1 MLAGLQNVTFEF
13 GARVIV
19 KDATWHIQPNER
31 IGLIGYNG
39 TGKST
44 LLKLFA
50 GQYLPSQGTVE
61 RSRST
66 TIGYLHQ
73 DLLSFDTNGSIL
85 EVALT
90 AFERVLQLEK
100 EIVELGHEL
109 EKDHENHDLLIRYT
123 DALHEMDTLDGYS
136 IHHRTEEILQGLGFS
151 NSDLGRP
158 FREFSGGWRMRVL
171 LAKMIL
177 QNPDLLLLD
186 EPTNHMDLPSI
197 EWLEKYLQHY
207 PGSVIIVS
215 HDKYFLNRMV
225 TKIVELYQREL
236 HIYNG
241 NYSFYET
248 EKVQRVE
255 LQQRAFENQ
264 QDYIRQQERFIERF
278 KAKASK
284 AAAAQ
289 SAMKRLDKIDRI
301 EDIQIERP
309 NIKINFRV
317 DKQPGRILATLK
329 GATKKF
335 GPITIVEDASA
346 EIDRGDKIALIGAN
360 GKGKSTLLRMVA
372 GAEPFEG
379 ERVWGHNVD
388 ESFYAQHQ
396 LEALDVNNTLIEEMQ
411 LCGSQKTD
419 LELRVLLGCFLF
431 SGDDVDKKIK
441 VLSGGEKARVALA
454 KTIISKANFLLLD
467 EPTNHLDMHSCDLLI
482 DALNKYEGSFLLVS
496 HDRYFI
502 SKTANKIWEI
512 EDQQIREF
520 KGTYEEWVDWKERN
534 VAAKAAAG
542 SASAGKKDGNS
553 NGQAKAA
560 DTVSAAAPSKATAA
574 AKATA
579 ATAAPAPS
587 KPAVTA
593 PPPVGTP
600 INKEA
605 KKELQRQQRL
615 FQELEE
621 KIARLS
627 EQRTRLEASLSDPGT
642 YSDRNKF
649 VAAETDYKK
658 ASEELKVANRQYE
671 QVFEKIMELEKAL

>member
-19 KDATWHIQPNER
+19 KNATWHIQPNER

-50 GQYLPSQGTVE
+50 GEYTPSEGTVE

-85 EVALT
+85 QVAMT
-90 AFERVLQLEK
+90 AFERVLQVEK
-100 EIVELGHEL
+100 EIEELGKQL
-109 EKDHENHDLLIRYT
+109 EKDHENNDLLIRYT
-123 DALHEMDTLDGYS
+123 DALHEMDTLDGYN
-136 IHHRTEEILQGLGFS
+136 IHHRTEEILQGLGFA
-151 NSDLGRP
+151 NSDLQRP

-177 QNPDLLLLD
+177 QQPDLLLLD

-207 PGSVIIVS
+207 QGSVIIVS

-225 TKIVELYQREL
+225 TKIVELYQKEL

-241 NYSFYET
+241 NYNFYET
-248 EKVQRVE
+248 EKAMRVE
-255 LQQRAFENQ
+255 LQQRAYENQ
-264 QDYIRQQERFIERF
+264 QEYIRQQERFIERF
-278 KAKASK
+278 RAKATK

-289 SAMKRLDKIDRI
+289 SAMKRLEKIERI
-301 EDIQIERP
+301 EDVEIERP
-309 NIKINFRV
+309 NIKINFRI
-317 DKQPGRILATLK
+317 DKTPGRILASLK
-329 GATKKF
+329 GASKHF
-335 GPITIVEDASA
+335 GPITIVENASA

-372 GAEPFEG
+372 GTEPFEG
-379 ERVWGHNVD
+379 QRVWGHNVE

-396 LEALDVNNTLIEEMQ
+396 LESLNVNNTLLEEMQ

-431 SGDDVDKKIK
+431 SGDDVEKKIR

-482 DALNKYEGSFLLVS
+482 EALTRYEGSYLLVS

-502 SKTANKIWEI
+502 SRTANKIWEI
-512 EDQQIREF
+512 EDGLIREF

-534 VAAKAAAG
+534 LAAKQQAAVAA
-542 SASAGKKDGNS
+542 
-553 NGQAKAA
+553 
-560 DTVSAAAPSKATAA
+560 VPV
-574 AKATA
+574 
-579 ATAAPAPS
+579 
-587 KPAVTA
+587 AVAA
-593 PPPVGTP
+593 PPPPPPVPGP
-600 INKEA
+600 PSDRPRPSDLGARPNKEA

-615 FQELEE
+615 FQDLEQ
-621 KIARLS
+621 KIATL
-627 EQRTRLEASLSDPGT
+627 TRQKDALEASLADPAT
-642 YSDRNKF
+642 YSDKNKF
-649 VAAETDYKK
+649 IKAETDYKK
-658 ASEELKVANRQYE
+658 TSDELDKANRQYE
-671 QVFEKIMELEKAL
+671 QVFEKIMELEKTL

>member
-13 GARVIV
+13 GARTILL
-19 KDATWHIQPNER
+19 DATWHIQPNER

-44 LLKLFA
+44 LLKLLA
-50 GQYLPSQGTVE
+50 GEYLPSEGSVE
-61 RSRST
+61 RSRTT

-85 EVALT
+85 SVALG
-90 AFERVLQLEK
+90 AFENVLTLEK
-100 EIVELGHEL
+100 EIEELGKEL
-109 EKDHENHDLLIRYT
+109 EKNSEDVELLHTYS
-123 DALHEMDTLDGYS
+123 DKLHEMDVLDGYT
-136 IHHRTEEILQGLGFS
+136 IHHRTEEVLQGLGFS
-151 NSDLGRP
+151 NADLQRP

-177 QNPDLLLLD
+177 QQPDLLLLD

-207 PGSVIIVS
+207 QGSVVIVS

-236 HIYNG
+236 HVYNG

-248 EKVQRVE
+248 EKEMRVE
-255 LQQRAFENQ
+255 LAQRAYENQ

-289 SAMKRLDKIDRI
+289 SAMKRLDKLERL
-301 EDIQIERP
+301 EDVEIERP

-317 DKQPGRILATLK
+317 DKTPGKVLVTLK
-329 GATKKF
+329 DVHKNF
-335 GPITIVEDASA
+335 GDITIVDHANA
-346 EIDRGDKIALIGAN
+346 EIERGDKIALIGAN
-360 GKGKSTLLRMVA
+360 GKGKSTLLRIIA
-372 GAEPFEG
+372 GAETFQG
-379 ERVWGHNVD
+379 ERNWGHNVD

-396 LEALDVNNTLIEEMQ
+396 LEALDVNNTVLDEMK

-431 SGDDVDKKIK
+431 SGDDVEKKIK

-454 KTIISKANFLLLD
+454 KTIVSKANFLMLD

-482 DALNKYEGSFLLVS
+482 DALNKYEGSFILVS

-512 EDQQIREF
+512 DDHKVKEF
-520 KGTYEEWVDWKERN
+520 KGTYEEWVEWKERMAERGTIA
-534 VAAKAAAG
+534 VGRG
-542 SASAGKKDGNS
+542 SMS
-553 NGQAKAA
+553 
-560 DTVSAAAPSKATAA
+560 DTKVKSETKEETST
-574 AKATA
+574 T
-579 ATAAPAPS
+579 
-587 KPAVTA
+587 KPAIEQQPSNNA
-593 PPPVGTP
+593 P

-605 KKELQRQQRL
+605 KKELQKHQKNFQQ
-615 FQELEE
+615 LEE
-621 KIARLS
+621 KIAAVTKKS
-627 EQRTRLEASLSDPGT
+627 KELEASLSDPAV
-642 YSDRNKF
+642 YSDKNKF
-649 VAAETDYKK
+649 IQAEADYKK
-658 ASEELKVANRQYE
+658 SMQELSSLNKQYE
-671 QVFEKIMELEKAL
+671 ETFEKIVALEESMK